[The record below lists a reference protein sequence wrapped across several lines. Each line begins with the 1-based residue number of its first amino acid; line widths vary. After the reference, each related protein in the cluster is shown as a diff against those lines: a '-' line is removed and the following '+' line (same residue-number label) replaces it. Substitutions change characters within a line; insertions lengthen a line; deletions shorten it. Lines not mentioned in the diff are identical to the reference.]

1 MTAILIFFVVQ
12 WYVSL
17 FFQTFFH
24 HRYSAHK
31 MFTMSKAWEKVFFIL
46 SWITQGSSFLS
57 PYAYGLMHRMH
68 HAYADTENDPHSPKY
83 DSNLF
88 TMMFRTKR
96 IYSSIFE
103 GDFKMEER
111 FKKDLPEWHSFERFA
126 SSRPSRIFWAA
137 TYFAFYY
144 FFIGDAWYMWFLF
157 PVQLLMSPVH
167 GAVINWFAHKFG
179 YRNFEVSDTSMNFL
193 PVDFLMLGESYHNNH
208 HKFGGRAN
216 FGHKWHEI
224 DPVYQFIKLFNAI
237 GIIKLAKSAS

>member
-1 MTAILIFFVVQ
+1 MKAILIFFVAQ
-12 WYVSL
+12 WYISL

-31 MFTMSKAWEKVFFIL
+31 MFTMSKAWEKVFFFF

-68 HAYADTENDPHSPKY
+68 HAYADTEKDVHSPKY

-88 TMMFRTKR
+88 TMMFRTKK
-96 IYSSIFE
+96 IYSAIFLGQYPIE
-103 GDFKMEER
+103 DR
-111 FKKDLPEWHSFERFA
+111 FKKDLPECHSFEKFA
-126 SSRPSRIFWAA
+126 SSMPVRLFWAIS
-137 TYFAFYY
+137 YFVFYY
-144 FFIGDAWYMWFLF
+144 HFIGDAWYLWFLL
-157 PVQLLMSPVH
+157 PLQILMSPVH

-179 YRNFEVSDTSMNFL
+179 YRNFEVADTSMNFL

-224 DPVYQFIKLFNAI
+224 DPVYQFIKIFNAV
-237 GIIKLAKSAS
+237 GIIKLNKANA